1 MRISRWVL
9 LILIT
14 AVLAL
19 PLHAQETATTQ
30 NAVTHVVQ
38 AGETLYRIALR
49 YGVPMDAIAAAN
61 SIANYN
67 AIFAGQS
74 LVIPG
79 LSVPGTSVE
88 ATNPLV
94 AAPPIVHT
102 VTYGDTL
109 ESIAIKYGTTSENI
123 MKANSLANANTLA
136 LGQQLNIW
144 SQVSAQT
151 QEAIVESVES
161 APAQPESAPQPQV
174 IHTVQRGEFIA
185 QIARRYNVSAAD
197 IISANNIGNPDRIY
211 AGQQLVIPGASASA
225 NVTPPTTDWAS
236 TQGNYGER
244 PLVTPPQPSVT
255 SGKLIMVDLSDSM
268 TYAFQDGV
276 LVYSALSSM
285 GLPATPTVKGQFK
298 IYNRL
303 PSQTMSGPGYYLP
316 GVQYVQ
322 YFYQGYALHGAY
334 WHDNFG
340 QPMSHGCVNLRND
353 DAAWFYAFGEIGTPV
368 HVID

>member
-1 MRISRWVL
+1 MSISRWIMLILTVL
-9 LILIT
+9 L
-14 AVLAL
+14 LAL
-19 PLHAQETATTQ
+19 PLHAQE
-30 NAVTHVVQ
+30 NAIVHVVQ

-49 YGVPMDAIAAAN
+49 YGVPMDAIAASN

-79 LSVPGTSVE
+79 LNLPGTGTE
-88 ATNPLV
+88 TTNPLV

-109 ESIAIKYGTTSENI
+109 ESIAVKYGTTSENI
-123 MKANSLANANTLA
+123 MKANNLANPNMLT
-136 LGQQLNIW
+136 LGQQLNVW
-144 SQVSAQT
+144 SEFSAQT
-151 QEAIVESVES
+151 QTAIVESVES
-161 APAQPESAPQPQV
+161 APTQPESAPQPQV
-174 IHTVQRGEFIA
+174 VHTVQRGEFIA
-185 QIARRYNVSAAD
+185 QIARRYSVSAAD
-197 IISANNIGNPDRIY
+197 IISANNLANPDRIY
-211 AGQQLVIPGASASA
+211 AGQQLVIPGASSTA
-225 NVTPPTTDWAS
+225 NTTPPTTTDWANA
-236 TQGNYGER
+236 QGNYGER
-244 PLVTPPQPSVT
+244 PLITPPQPSIT
-255 SGKLIMVDLSDSM
+255 SGRLIMVDLSDSM

-303 PSQTMSGPGYYLP
+303 VSQTMSGPGYYLP
-316 GVQYVQ
+316 GVEYVQ

-353 DAAWFYAFGEIGTPV
+353 DAAWLYAFGEIGTPV
-368 HVID
+368 HVIE